1 MCVYFLLT
9 LFYSVLVM
17 ATVTPCR
24 IGGYDNNFVNTP
36 HNRFICKICHLPSRH
51 PYLSVCCGHLF
62 CKSCLDNF
70 IIVSV
75 NACPICRDENFV
87 TFPNKAIDREVKGL
101 HIYCTNKEKGCE
113 WQGELNDIINHLE
126 NSDGCQFEEVKCS
139 NECGKMM
146 ERRYLTNHVETE
158 CPRHKVNCK
167 YCHDTGEHQFIEGQH
182 KEECPKLPLS
192 CPNKCE
198 VVFVLREDMES
209 HRKECP
215 LEMIQCEYFNVGCK
229 RDKFPRKDLEN
240 HKKQKREEHLIMTK
254 NELTNTKLRL
264 DDTKA
269 KLDDT
274 KDQLDAALKQISS
287 LAVLMNAQLH
297 PGSSITDV
305 RSTQLD
311 AMVTM
316 FKFTCP
322 VTIKMEGYNEKKVN
336 KIQWHS
342 EPFYTHDKGYRICLK
357 VYAAGIGNGRGTH
370 LSVFLS
376 VIKGLH
382 DDELTWP
389 LRGKFEIKLLNQ
401 VSDSRHHS
409 VIVTYDDDTPA
420 IYTHRVLGSG
430 ITQEAWGRSLFISN
444 EDLLSTFTTC
454 QYVMDG
460 CLYFQ
465 VIKL

>member
-1 MCVYFLLT
+1 MGCSLVHTYVYFLFT
-9 LFYSVLVM
+9 LYYSVLVM
-17 ATVTPCR
+17 TTVTPSR

-36 HNRFICKICHLPSRH
+36 HDRFICIICHLPSRH

-70 IIVSV
+70 IIASANV
-75 NACPICRDENFV
+75 CPICRDENFK

-113 WQGELNDIINHLE
+113 WQGELNDFNIHLG

-139 NECGKMM
+139 NECGKMI
-146 ERRYLTNHVETE
+146 ERWYLTNHVETE

-182 KEECPKLPLS
+182 KEECPKLPLP

-198 VVFVLREDMES
+198 VMFVLREDMES

-229 RDKFPRKDLEN
+229 RDKFVRKDLEN

-254 NELTNTKLRL
+254 NELTNTKLQL

-311 AMVTM
+311 ASVTM

-342 EPFYTHDKGYRICLK
+342 EPFYTHDKGYR
-357 VYAAGIGNGRGTH
+357 G
-370 LSVFLS
+370 LSQ
-376 VIKGLH
+376 GLCF
-382 DDELTWP
+382 W
-389 LRGKFEIKLLNQ
+389 
-401 VSDSRHHS
+401 
-409 VIVTYDDDTPA
+409 
-420 IYTHRVLGSG
+420 
-430 ITQEAWGRSLFISN
+430 
-444 EDLLSTFTTC
+444 
-454 QYVMDG
+454 
-460 CLYFQ
+460 
-465 VIKL
+465 